1 MVLIPIDYTDKKSI
15 KRAETQKLKYENK
28 GYYVKHVRLQSG
40 DKWLLEMLP
49 IICPAL
55 MRGVA

>member
-28 GYYVKHVRLQSG
+28 GYYVKNIRLQSG
-40 DKWLLEMLP
+40 DKWLLEML
-49 IICPAL
+49 
-55 MRGVA
+55 RGGLKC